1 MEPDGPPRSTGLKVS
16 SSNSPPQR
24 DGAKVRVLRRL
35 LVGEIRVLYCSRRRC
50 FLDLSLA
57 NCRLHHLFANATM
70 CRMSNLQVDTDEVR
84 LKRWVAKREGE
95 TEVSEPIWQLIVE
108 DRLVGEWRGE
118 DPELRDKVRDQILK
132 RYRRYKRA
140 VLDAGGEV
148 VAASQDGQ
156 DGDSTLLSATPP
168 AGNPMALRAEAL
180 CLYWAKL
187 AEAEQGV
194 RQFRKDLLGG
204 GVASESEA
212 RNLMHSPVAGR
223 LNDLATDLCSR
234 YPWGSEDAAW
244 FVLTGEAPWVP
255 PLTAHINRLPSPRNQ
270 GTITITAA
278 YWAPKAAVSEFYA
291 EVKAEVK
298 ARIVDIAPTPSPR
311 RLALFRFV
319 VERSQGIDQW
329 GSLKPGEPKS
339 VHVQG
344 LHIPQW
350 RSLQAQ
356 WNEEHPEGHEW
367 HYSDHR
373 NLRRDFNEAFEALAR
388 HRS

>member
-1 MEPDGPPRSTGLKVS
+1 M
-16 SSNSPPQR
+16 SNS
-24 DGAKVRVLRRL
+24 
-35 LVGEIRVLYCSRRRC
+35 
-50 FLDLSLA
+50 
-57 NCRLHHLFANATM
+57 
-70 CRMSNLQVDTDEVR
+70 QVDTDEAR

-95 TEVSEPIWQLIVE
+95 AEVSERIWQEIVE
-108 DRLVGEWRGE
+108 DRLLGDWRDD
-118 DPELRDKVRDQILK
+118 DPELRDEVRDQILK
-132 RYRRYKRA
+132 RYRRYKRL
-140 VLDAGGEV
+140 VLDAGREV

-156 DGDSTLLSATPP
+156 ESDSTLLSAPLP
-168 AGNPMALRAEAL
+168 AGDPMTLRAEAL

-187 AEAEQGV
+187 AEAEQRV

-223 LNDLATDLCSR
+223 LNDLATYLCSR
-234 YPWGSEDAAW
+234 YPWESEDAAL
-244 FVLTGEAPWVP
+244 FVLTGKAPWVP
-255 PLTAHINRLPSPRNQ
+255 PLTAHINRLPSPINQ

-291 EVKAEVK
+291 KAKAEVK
-298 ARIVDIAPTPSPR
+298 ARIMDIAPTPSPR

-319 VERSQGIDQW
+319 VERSQGKNQW
-329 GSLKPGEPKS
+329 ESLKPEGPRS

-344 LHIPQW
+344 FPVHVLDLHTPQW

-356 WNEEHPEGHEW
+356 WNEEYPEGHKW

-373 NLRRDFNEAFEALAR
+373 NLRRDFKEAFEALTR
-388 HRS
+388 

>member
-1 MEPDGPPRSTGLKVS
+1 MAGSYHDTHPLRALVADHLNLLYVPPSIWNKEITRRYVQQWGRANSNDEKIAAQNELVELVREDMKAVASMGVDITPWKMPGKEGTKRGTAVKV
-16 SSNSPPQR
+16 
-24 DGAKVRVLRRL
+24 
-35 LVGEIRVLYCSRRRC
+35 
-50 FLDLSLA
+50 DLSA
-57 NCRLHHLFANATM
+57 N
-70 CRMSNLQVDTDEVR
+70 D
-84 LKRWVAKREGE
+84 
-95 TEVSEPIWQLIVE
+95 PI
-108 DRLVGEWRGE
+108 
-118 DPELRDKVRDQILK
+118 
-132 RYRRYKRA
+132 
-140 VLDAGGEV
+140 
-148 VAASQDGQ
+148 
-156 DGDSTLLSATPP
+156 
-168 AGNPMALRAEAL
+168 ALRADAL
-180 CLYWAKL
+180 RLYWAKL
-187 AEAEQGV
+187 AEAGQRV

-212 RNLMHSPVAGR
+212 RNLMHSPAASQLNSVA
-223 LNDLATDLCSR
+223 ADLCRR
-234 YPWGSEDAAW
+234 YPWELKDAAW
-244 FVLTGEAPWVP
+244 FVLTGEAPEVP
-255 PLTAHINRLPSPRNQ
+255 PLTAHINRFFTLGNQ

-278 YWAPKAAVSEFYA
+278 YWVPKAAVSEFYA